1 VRTEGRGLASLNIGW
16 KDADGAWTAR
26 ARNRQLV
33 GADPAD
39 AAGWR
44 EIVGLVE
51 APPEAGKLVFMVG
64 AKAQLDDTDR
74 CWFDDAVVVA
84 VGQ

>member
-1 VRTEGRGLASLNIGW
+1 VA
-16 KDADGAWTAR
+16 
-26 ARNRQLV
+26 
-33 GADPAD
+33 ADPAD

-51 APPEAGKLVFMVG
+51 VPEEAGQMVFMLGVQS
-64 AKAQLDDTDR
+64 QLSAADR

-84 VGQ
+84 AE